1 MGKRR
6 YDRILTTLWSPEQV
20 PLEDFSWWWGA
31 IKCFRWT
38 MGALRTLGSSIEYLI
53 STTYYWLFL
62 EIHVQPNV
70 YSYYQETRIWGLIL
84 CTEIISV
91 HLDVNTRG
99 KDPGTCSFIY
109 ISRRASSTKRTLRLL
124 GLPWSMEFGICY
136 LVRTMIGGLSW
147 KHDLRASM
155 KTDILELWK

>member
-1 MGKRR
+1 MCIHINTK
-6 YDRILTTLWSPEQV
+6 
-20 PLEDFSWWWGA
+20 LEFG
-31 IKCFRWT
+31 
-38 MGALRTLGSSIEYLI
+38 
-53 STTYYWLFL
+53 
-62 EIHVQPNV
+62 
-70 YSYYQETRIWGLIL
+70 GLIL

-155 KTDILELWK
+155 KTDILELWKQHLIMISSIIMRNVNSRKWLKFSHKSPTTRPLHDEK